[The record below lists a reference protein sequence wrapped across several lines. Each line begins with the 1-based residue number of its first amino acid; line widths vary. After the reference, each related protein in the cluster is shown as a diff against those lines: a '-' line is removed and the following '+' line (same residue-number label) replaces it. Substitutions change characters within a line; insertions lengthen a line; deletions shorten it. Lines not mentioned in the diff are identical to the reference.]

1 MEILHRK
8 GQQSWQDV
16 EAALPT
22 EEEARRELEEEQIEE
37 NAEIECFAG
46 DTSTIFSLRII
57 IITSSLSFCS

>member
-22 EEEARRELEEEQIEE
+22 EEEARRELEEEEIED

-46 DTSTIFSLRII
+46 DTFTISSLCII
-57 IITSSLSFCS
+57 VSSLSFCS